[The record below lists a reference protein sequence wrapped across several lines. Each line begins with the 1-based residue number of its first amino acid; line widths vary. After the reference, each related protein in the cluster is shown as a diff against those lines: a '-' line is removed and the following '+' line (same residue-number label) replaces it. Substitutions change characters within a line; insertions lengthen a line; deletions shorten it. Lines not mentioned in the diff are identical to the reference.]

1 MYKNAG
7 EYLCKIMYK
16 KNAWQ
21 REKNMKQK
29 KFLGSFEPIKKML
42 DKSKIHIYTKN
53 CIIEFRQMQKLASR
67 RAIIR
72 QSDSQCN
79 WERFLRP
86 HGWAVF
92 LKIENVN

>member
-21 REKNMKQK
+21 REKSMKQK
-29 KFLGSFEPIKKML
+29 KILGSFEPIKKML

-53 CIIEFRQMQKLASR
+53 CITEM
-67 RAIIR
+67 
-72 QSDSQCN
+72 
-79 WERFLRP
+79 
-86 HGWAVF
+86 
-92 LKIENVN
+92 ENVHRDGQSYVKLILNATESVLWTRMVEPFFWKLKM